1 MESSISD
8 SRMTEERGPGPAAR
22 ILGFM
27 DGDGADDFR
36 TIATF
41 LTLLC
46 LHVGLRHL
54 HLGLRESQSIF
65 LASGAIALAVAAGC
79 AFESRRG
86 RLRWSLPFGV
96 GTVALFASHK
106 PALGNHAA
114 LESLLLL
121 AVALAVPVTA
131 ARAGTIA
138 ALFRWSCVLLFLHSG
153 MQKIV
158 YGAYFNGS
166 FLARRIHDDRFA
178 WVLDLA
184 LPKAEFAALQSAD
197 PLGPMVLESV
207 GGLLLS
213 NAVYLSEVG
222 CALLL
227 AIPSTRRLGLFASVL
242 TVIGIEVV
250 AREVGFGLTFILMLL
265 LFRPQTYAGRGVVA
279 FVIGAHLALGVT
291 EVLAPGVLLW

>member
-1 MESSISD
+1 MESTIAD
-8 SRMTEERGPGPAAR
+8 SRTPGDDVPEASSR
-22 ILGFM
+22 ILRFM
-27 DGDGADDFR
+27 DGDRADDFR
-36 TIATF
+36 TLSTF
-41 LTLLC
+41 LTLLA

-54 HLGLRESQSIF
+54 HLGIREAEPAFFVSS
-65 LASGAIALAVAAGC
+65 ALALAAAAGC
-79 AFESRRG
+79 ALEARRDA
-86 RLRWSLPFGV
+86 LKWSLPLLV

-153 MQKIV
+153 VQKII

-184 LPKAEFAALQSAD
+184 LPRAEFVALHTAD
-197 PLGPMVLESV
+197 PLGPMVFESV

-227 AIPSTRRLGLFASVL
+227 SIPATRRLGLVASIL

-250 AREVGFGLTFILMLL
+250 AREVGFGLMFILMLL

-291 EVLAPGVLLW
+291 ELLAPGVLLW